1 MVFKVINTYKNH
13 YINLF
18 DLFLEKEILYN
29 LISGAAMSA
38 EVTECLFL
46 LHERGK
52 DLCIEFLQSRIFA
65 ATKSFHDT
73 ITRNNN
79 KMFLTKKLIPPAHSN
94 KEPNNI
100 DINQNVLGQLILYS
114 LKSGYKI
121 DFEKALKY
129 LLAKILLSLCHAGR
143 TKRSSPKLD
152 LLKALDIQYSTA
164 DVKITNTVLMF
175 WMRWQLLPL

>member
-13 YINLF
+13 QISPF

-38 EVTECLFL
+38 EVTEYLFL
-46 LHERGK
+46 FHEKGK
-52 DLCIEFLQSRIFA
+52 YLCIDFLQCRIFA
-65 ATKSFHDT
+65 ATKRFHDT
-73 ITRNNN
+73 ITRNND

-94 KEPNNI
+94 KELNNI
-100 DINQNVLGQLILYS
+100 DIHQNVLGQLILYS

-129 LLAKILLSLCHAGR
+129 LLAKIPLSLCHAGG
-143 TKRSSPKLD
+143 TK
-152 LLKALDIQYSTA
+152 
-164 DVKITNTVLMF
+164 
-175 WMRWQLLPL
+175 

>member
-38 EVTECLFL
+38 EVTEYLFL
-46 LHERGK
+46 FHEKGK
-52 DLCIEFLQSRIFA
+52 YLCIDFLQSRIFA
-65 ATKSFHDT
+65 ATKRFHDT

-94 KEPNNI
+94 KELNNI
-100 DINQNVLGQLILYS
+100 DIHQNVLGQLILYS

-129 LLAKILLSLCHAGR
+129 LLAKIPLSLCHAGG
-143 TKRSSPKLD
+143 TK
-152 LLKALDIQYSTA
+152 
-164 DVKITNTVLMF
+164 
-175 WMRWQLLPL
+175 